1 LDVVQELFG
10 GAMSDPSPT
19 AHRFNVSN
27 NRRVRM
33 GIEAAAMRAGIVVL
47 AYVVFCSNALAA
59 PEYAVD
65 GLAVGTQ
72 LNLGSASYQEYK
84 CSPSDQFDGL
94 TWCQKARSDKERRR
108 SYIAAYSLLHSRDG
122 NILYINRSQEP
133 AFFNP
138 KAVEVNI
145 QRYSHKI
152 GESPRVMKM
161 PHRSGLPDGLIAVWG
176 KIALEPLDQ
185 ESVKILADGKGP
197 RKGLLIDYLRDF
209 ARSAKEGLPIYRIDG
224 GPGFIW
230 AASFDQKGR
239 GTLRLAAV
247 ELSGFSPSSDPAPIL
262 VESTAQTPPSDPA
275 PVLVETTAQT
285 PPSDPAPVLVETT
298 AQTPP
303 SDPAPV
309 LVETT
314 AQTPPS
320 DPAPVVVQATAQKD
334 QEQLPSELNQTVENL
349 RADLAI
355 SINKI
360 AELEKAK
367 AEAERA
373 AKQAEQ
379 AKLDAEN
386 AKQEVERARIAE
398 KMTSDALVAQVQV
411 RADKVAAGAKSSRWE
426 NALYGSVGGLIVVL
440 TASAIGFLMNRHKAS
455 VSKQQ
460 VWRLRTKPI
469 EASPHCQK
477 SEAELEPSLCRPEI
491 AISEAA
497 FERELVEK
505 VATNAAGWGDMIRKT
520 ISCALAGLLTV
531 VSAVAFLSGLLGY
544 WEPSSGVVVLSL
556 IFGFTI
562 GVMWLGSE
570 VVGNFPYMGP
580 MASAT
585 KVHVEADHCDT
596 KSAAREPPQAGGSH
610 RLATT
615 LG

>member
-1 LDVVQELFG
+1 
-10 GAMSDPSPT
+10 MSYPSPT
-19 AHRFNVSN
+19 THRFDVSN
-27 NRRVRM
+27 NRRVRLRI
-33 GIEAAAMRAGIVVL
+33 GAAAMGAGIVVFACAVL
-47 AYVVFCSNALAA
+47 YGNAIAA
-59 PEYAVD
+59 PMEYAVD

-72 LNLGSASYQEYK
+72 LNFGSASYREYK

-94 TWCQKARSDKERRR
+94 TWCQKTRSDKERRR

-122 NILYINRSQEP
+122 NLLYINRTQEP

-138 KAVEVNI
+138 KEVEVNI
-145 QRYSHKI
+145 QRYSRNI
-152 GESPRVMKM
+152 GESPRIMKM
-161 PHRSGLPDGLIAVWG
+161 PHRGSLPDGLIAVWG
-176 KIALEPLDQ
+176 KITLEPLDQ
-185 ESVKILADGKGP
+185 DSIKTLADGKNP
-197 RKGLLIDYLRDF
+197 RKGFLIDYLRDF
-209 ARSAKEGLPIYRIDG
+209 TRSAKQGLPIYRIDG

-230 AASFDQKGR
+230 AASFDQKER

-247 ELSGFSPSSDPAPIL
+247 ELSGFSPSSDPAP
-262 VESTAQTPPSDPA
+262 V
-275 PVLVETTAQT
+275 VVETTAQT
-285 PPSDPAPVLVETT
+285 PASDPAPIVVETT
-298 AQTPP
+298 AQTPA

-309 LVETT
+309 VVETT
-314 AQTPPS
+314 AQTPAS
-320 DPAPVVVQATAQKD
+320 DPAPVVVQATAQID
-334 QEQLPSELNQTVENL
+334 QEQLPSELSQTVENL

-398 KMTSDALVAQVQV
+398 KMTSNALVAQV

-440 TASAIGFLMNRHKAS
+440 TASAIGFLMNRPKARIS
-455 VSKQQ
+455 RQQ
-460 VWRLRTKPI
+460 VRKLGTKPI

-477 SEAELEPSLCRPEI
+477 SEAELEPSALLPEI
-491 AISEAA
+491 AIFEAA

-531 VSAVAFLSGLLGY
+531 VSALAFVSGLLGY

-570 VVGNFPYMGP
+570 VVGDFPEWTMSRCSPSTHPKYQRIGGLI
-580 MASAT
+580 
-585 KVHVEADHCDT
+585 HDH
-596 KSAAREPPQAGGSH
+596 R
-610 RLATT
+610 
-615 LG
+615 